1 MAIVATHVQA
11 VQNLYVAYFGRP
23 ADTAGLDY
31 WTNVVEAN
39 AGVTTAV
46 SAAFAKETEY
56 TDLFKGL
63 NNGQVV
69 DKIYANMFGHAADA
83 AGRAYWVKLLDDK
96 VITID
101 TVVAEV
107 AKGAQT
113 TDKETVENKGAA
125 AVAFTA
131 ALDTAEEQA
140 GYNGA
145 NALPVAKAFLAGI
158 TTDATLATAIAPAAL
173 NATVSAVV
181 IAGTPFSVNGA
192 LARLETAQKAE
203 AAFLV
208 TADGDTSATT
218 SATEASLDLAVTNKG
233 TAVVAALPTP
243 ELKTAY
249 TNGSVAVKA
258 AIIADQQSTFNT
270 TLATQQA
277 AVVTANNEIAKV
289 VGLQAAVT
297 TLTGATAA
305 LTAATTV
312 QNSATSDLAGKVSFY
327 NLTNKP
333 TTAITVE
340 TDGSVKDLIIANATT
355 GKLSLATGITETTN
369 PGITAVLNAS
379 TAVEGAEKAT
389 LNATTVVTAAQQS
402 VDFLDSTPAE
412 VAALTTLKGLMTSF
426 TTTLGANLPTEA
438 QIIEQ
443 TAIFKAADATAAN
456 PNQYEDFLTA
466 VATFRDVADN
476 ANPLTANL
484 ATAEG
489 TVKTTTA
496 SIKALNDAVT
506 GLATAEA
513 NVTQYDALHASVMTA
528 TKVFT
533 DNGYALQN
541 VDTAF
546 EIGSASSDIF
556 MVGKTS
562 SSISLFGLQ
571 GADALYIGNGYT
583 LNTGALSTGNNAALE
598 AFVSQSGL
606 DTVIR
611 VETSAFG
618 SSAATPEVVTITL
631 VGVDATDIQL
641 NNGIISVVTGA

>member
-208 TADGDTSATT
+208 TADGDTSAST
-218 SATEASLDLAVTNKG
+218 SATEASLDLAVSAKS
-233 TAVVAALPTP
+233 TAVVDALPTTA
-243 ELKTAY
+243 LKTTY
-249 TNGSVAVKA
+249 TDGSAAVKA
-258 AIIADQQSTFNT
+258 AVVADQQKAFNT

-289 VGLQAAVT
+289 NGLQAAVT
-297 TLTGATAA
+297 TLDGATSAV
-305 LTAATTV
+305 TAATTV

-327 NLTNKP
+327 NLTNKL
-333 TTAITVE
+333 TTGITVGE
-340 TDGSVKDLIIANATT
+340 DGSVSGLITANATT
-355 GKLSLATGITETTN
+355 GKLSLVSGITETTN

-389 LNATTVVTAAQQS
+389 INAKAVETAAKQN
-402 VDFLDSTPAE
+402 VDFLDTNTAQE
-412 VAALTTLKGLMTSF
+412 AALTTLKGEMKSITF
-426 TTTLGANLPTEA
+426 AAGAQPTQA
-438 QIIEQ
+438 QIAEQIE
-443 TAIFKAADATAAN
+443 IYRVADTDTSN
-456 PNQYEDFLTA
+456 VYETFLTA
-466 VATFRDVADN
+466 VGTFRTAAAAN
-476 ANPLTANL
+476 NPLTSTL
-484 ATAEG
+484 TTAEG
-489 TVKTTTA
+489 FVKTTTD

-631 VGVDATDIQL
+631 VGVDATEVVL
-641 NNGIISVVTGA
+641 NNGIITA

>member
-208 TADGDTSATT
+208 TADGDNSAAT
-218 SATEASLDLAVTNKG
+218 SATEASLDA
-233 TAVVAALPTP
+233 AVVTKAGLVAAALPAASAT
-243 ELKTAY
+243 TY
-249 TNGSVAVKA
+249 TNGSAAVKA
-258 AIIADQQSTFNT
+258 AVVADQQNAFTT

-289 VGLQAAVT
+289 TGLQAAVT
-297 TLTGATAA
+297 TLSGAIAA
-305 LTAATTV
+305 QTAATTV
-312 QNSATSDLAGKVSFY
+312 QNSATSDLTGKVAFY
-327 NLTNKP
+327 NLTNGP
-333 TTAITVE
+333 DITVAA
-340 TDGSVKDLIIANATT
+340 DGTVTGLITANAA
-355 GKLSLATGITETTN
+355 GKLSLAAGVTETTN

-379 TAVEGAEKAT
+379 TAVEGAEKA
-389 LNATTVVTAAQQS
+389 LINATSVVTAAQQT
-402 VDFLDSTPAE
+402 VDFLDTNATQE
-412 VAALTTLKGLMTSF
+412 AALTALKAEMTSF
-426 TTTLGANLPTEA
+426 TFATGVQPTQA
-438 QIIEQ
+438 QINEQIE
-443 TAIFKAADATAAN
+443 IFRVGDVAN
-456 PNQYEDFLTA
+456 PSSTVYEDFLDD
-466 VATFRDVADN
+466 VATFRTAAAAN
-476 ANPLTANL
+476 NPLNTGL
-484 ATAEG
+484 TTAEG
-489 TVKTTTA
+489 AVKTTTA

-506 GLATAEA
+506 GLSTAEA

-571 GADALYIGNGYT
+571 GADALYVGNGYT

-618 SSAATPEVVTITL
+618 SSASTPELVTITL
-631 VGVDATDIQL
+631 VGVDATDIQM
-641 NNGIISVVTGA
+641 NNGIITVVTGG